1 MTIEELKQHCVRQI
15 AEFEKIK
22 EIMPVTPNGYK
33 RYEEHKMVLQLIE
46 AWEKVKNDIQGI
58 SENPDYKPIGTYDY
72 VTGSEDCRKVVL
84 EIIDKHLKEVE
95 QDG

>member
-1 MTIEELKQHCVRQI
+1 MTDEEANEICNKCAETTYDRGYRSGFNRGVELQNAKLKKAVK
-15 AEFEKIK
+15 KIMV
-22 EIMPVTPNGYK
+22 EI
-33 RYEEHKMVLQLIE
+33 I
-46 AWEKVKNDIQGI
+46 NDIQGI